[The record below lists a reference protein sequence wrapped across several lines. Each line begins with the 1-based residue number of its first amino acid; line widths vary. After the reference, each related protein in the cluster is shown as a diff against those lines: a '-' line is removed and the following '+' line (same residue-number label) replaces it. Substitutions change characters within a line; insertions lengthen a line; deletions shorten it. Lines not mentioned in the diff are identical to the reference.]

1 MNKLGLNEVVHER
14 LTIEVADSVAGVSV
28 MVVGDIDMQDP
39 SRLLDPF
46 FLKLHQGSVA
56 QGVSV
61 IELDFRKLNFLNSS
75 GIKALAKWIMML
87 ATTPKEKRYT
97 VKILHNKQMT
107 WQATSLPTLTY
118 LVPGAITLA

>member
-14 LTIEVADSVAGVSV
+14 LRIDVADTVAGVMV
-28 MVVGDIDMQDP
+28 VVVGDIDMQDP
-39 SRLLDPF
+39 SKLLDPF

-61 IELDFRKLNFLNSS
+61 IDLDFRKLNFLNSS

-87 ATTPKEKRYT
+87 ATTPKEKRYA
-97 VKILHNKQMT
+97 VKILHDKLLT

-118 LVPGAITLA
+118 LVPGVVTLA